1 MSQDPP
7 PLRVVHAA
15 ELDRQPDGPRW
26 LIEGLWPHS
35 AVGIVG
41 GQPKS
46 WKSWLGLD
54 LAVSVASATPCLG
67 RFRVAH
73 PGPALVYL
81 AEDALP
87 DVRARIDCLC
97 RSRRLAIEGQDLHVV
112 AEPALLLDDERDRR
126 RLRGAVAQLRP
137 RLLVLDPLVR
147 LHRLDENN
155 SQEVSGLLGY
165 LRALQ
170 REHDVSIVLVHHT
183 SKRSH
188 ARHGQSLRGSSD
200 LHAWT
205 DVGLYLT
212 WHGDQ
217 LRLTPELRV
226 ASAPEAVALR
236 LVTDDPAAAHLAIV
250 GEPAPDPAT
259 AMPEQAPTLAQAV
272 VRALARAAPHARR
285 RVDLREELRVNNAKL
300 GETLAE
306 LERLA
311 LVVRTDDGWRAAGRD
326 SS

>member
-1 MSQDPP
+1 MSHDPP
-7 PLRVVHAA
+7 PLRIVHAA
-15 ELDRQPDGPRW
+15 QLARQHDGPRW

-54 LAVSVASATPCLG
+54 LAVSVASSTPCLG
-67 RFRVAH
+67 RFPVRH

-97 RSRRLAIEGQDLHVV
+97 RSRRLAVDDHPLHVV
-112 AEPALLLDDERDRR
+112 AEPALLLDEERDRR
-126 RLRGAVAQLRP
+126 RLRDAVALLRP

-170 REHDVSIVLVHHT
+170 REHDVSILLVHHT
-183 SKRSH
+183 SKRTH

-217 LRLTPELRV
+217 LRLTPELRT
-226 ASAPEAVALR
+226 ASAPEPVELH
-236 LVTDDPAAAHLAIV
+236 LVTDDPAATHLAIPGDV
-250 GEPAPDPAT
+250 GTAVAEP
-259 AMPEQAPTLAQAV
+259 APTLAQAV
-272 VRALARAAPHARR
+272 VRALMHAAPHARR
-285 RVDLREELRVNNAKL
+285 RNDLREELRVNNAKL

-311 LVVRTDDGWRAAGRD
+311 LVVRTDDGWRAARV
-326 SS
+326 SSS

>member
-1 MSQDPP
+1 MSHDPP

-15 ELDRQPDGPRW
+15 ELAVHADGPRW

-67 RFRVAH
+67 RFAVH
-73 PGPALVYL
+73 SPGPALVYL

-97 RSRRLAIEGQDLHVV
+97 RSRKLRVEQQALHVV

-126 RLRGAVAQLRP
+126 RLRDAVERLAP
-137 RLLVLDPLVR
+137 RVLVLDPLVR

-217 LRLTPELRV
+217 LRLTPELRT
-226 ASAPEAVALR
+226 ASAQEPVALH
-236 LVTDDPAAAHLAIV
+236 LVTEDPAATHLTIPGGAGAAV
-250 GEPAPDPAT
+250 AEPAPS
-259 AMPEQAPTLAQAV
+259 LAHAV
-272 VRALARAAPHARR
+272 IRALQRAAPHARR
-285 RVDLREELRVNNAKL
+285 RNELRDELRVNNTKL
-300 GETLAE
+300 GDTLAE

-311 LVVRTDDGWRAAGRD
+311 LVVRADDGWRVAKA
-326 SS
+326 SSS